1 MKKLK
6 AVALLGIMSMMLS
19 ACGETNQS
27 NIEIS
32 SISDSTAENS
42 SVDNADVS
50 TESATEAVDDST
62 VANTDNSS
70 ASIDESS
77 ASNTDTDEVA
87 DSENAST
94 DASAYVE
101 LSTDTSIL
109 DGEESYKEFLEG
121 TAKVKYRGTGDASTY
136 MILSDVLEVG
146 TSYTLDEIA
155 EKLDASIEDMDITYD
170 GNPEVGLIDCGSDGK
185 NELLVKLNFG
195 GVAGDSLYMIIKEID
210 GELVICYNGD
220 AGARYYIEVKE
231 NGVIEAAGSGG
242 ASVHYYDYSFVDAN
256 GDYIYYYGSEENIA
270 PYDIYYYK
278 DGEFESLN
286 LDTSDGQNF
295 EVYSVWFESNYQKRT
310 KVYYTIYMLDEN
322 YEDITQDSDYTES
335 NTYYKQLTDAG
346 LTVIT
351 PDEIDELLKK
361 RAEEIGYPAQNGK
374 ILTDNRED
382 NSYAQSYID
391 LINSI
396 EQDEP
401 MKYNYSLI
409 YLDEDDVPELLVDN
423 TGYLLNVYTYRDGTV
438 LEPMD
443 NCAYGVGGCVY
454 YEYAPYKNSIRT
466 FGHDMENYYNNL
478 YTIKDNE
485 LISTYYIKCYYESED
500 VEYGNNTEEE
510 LSDDELKSR
519 FEEFNSYEYVDMT
532 GEYSAE
538 EIIGMLE
545 AL

>member
-6 AVALLGIMSMMLS
+6 VVALLGIMSIMLS

-70 ASIDESS
+70 ASTDESG
-77 ASNTDTDEVA
+77 ASSTDTDAVA
-87 DSENAST
+87 DAENTST

-155 EKLDASIEDMDITYD
+155 EKLDASSEDMDITYD

-256 GDYIYYYGSEENIA
+256 GDYTYYYGAEENIA

-310 KVYYTIYMLDEN
+310 EVYYTIYMLDEN

-346 LTVIT
+346 FTVMT
-351 PDEIDELLKK
+351 SDELDEMLEK
-361 RAEEIGYPAQNGK
+361 RAEEIGYPVQ
-374 ILTDNRED
+374 
-382 NSYAQSYID
+382 
-391 LINSI
+391 
-396 EQDEP
+396 
-401 MKYNYSLI
+401 
-409 YLDEDDVPELLVDN
+409 
-423 TGYLLNVYTYRDGTV
+423 
-438 LEPMD
+438 
-443 NCAYGVGGCVY
+443 
-454 YEYAPYKNSIRT
+454 
-466 FGHDMENYYNNL
+466 
-478 YTIKDNE
+478 
-485 LISTYYIKCYYESED
+485 
-500 VEYGNNTEEE
+500 
-510 LSDDELKSR
+510 
-519 FEEFNSYEYVDMT
+519 
-532 GEYSAE
+532 
-538 EIIGMLE
+538 
-545 AL
+545 

>member
-6 AVALLGIMSMMLS
+6 AVALLGIMSIMLS

-62 VANTDNSS
+62 VANTDN
-70 ASIDESS
+70 SS

-146 TSYTLDEIA
+146 ASYTLDEIA

-242 ASVHYYDYSFVDAN
+242 ACVHYYDYSFVYAN
-256 GDYIYYYGSEENIA
+256 GDYTYYYGAEENIA

-310 KVYYTIYMLDEN
+310 EVYYTIYMLDEN
-322 YEDITQDSDYTES
+322 YEDITQDYDYTES
-335 NTYYKQLTDAG
+335 NIYYKQLTDAG

-351 PDEIDELLKK
+351 PDELDEILKK
-361 RAEEIGYPAQNGK
+361 RAEEIGYPAQ
-374 ILTDNRED
+374 
-382 NSYAQSYID
+382 
-391 LINSI
+391 
-396 EQDEP
+396 
-401 MKYNYSLI
+401 
-409 YLDEDDVPELLVDN
+409 
-423 TGYLLNVYTYRDGTV
+423 
-438 LEPMD
+438 
-443 NCAYGVGGCVY
+443 
-454 YEYAPYKNSIRT
+454 
-466 FGHDMENYYNNL
+466 
-478 YTIKDNE
+478 
-485 LISTYYIKCYYESED
+485 
-500 VEYGNNTEEE
+500 
-510 LSDDELKSR
+510 
-519 FEEFNSYEYVDMT
+519 
-532 GEYSAE
+532 
-538 EIIGMLE
+538 
-545 AL
+545 